1 MTTVPVI
8 AEYIWID
15 GVNLTRSKTRVFPA
29 GQIQAFGVHHADY
42 YPDWDYDG
50 SSTGQHRDNDTEVVL
65 KPKYVC
71 PNPLFTAGNIDCVSV
86 LVLCDTY
93 LSDAT
98 TPHTTNNRFLTECT
112 FRNSQNDAPWF
123 GFEQEYFIMD
133 YTSHSSSSSS
143 TPTPPGPTVQTR
155 NYAYDNA
162 YCCPSA
168 IHREIAEEH
177 MSACLCAGLR
187 IGGINAEVA
196 PGQWEFQIGPI
207 GGLEGSDQLWIAR
220 YLLDRIAAKYNK
232 VICYHPKPYANHNGS
247 GCHVNFSTR
256 AMRETAQAQGVN
268 TILNTIHTLAK
279 THSADICLYGTHNE
293 LRMTGKHETS
303 KYDTFSW
310 GIGTRNTSIRVGNKT
325 HREGGGYFEDRR
337 PASNCDPYVVVN
349 VLYQAAADTK
359 PDVQE

>member
-71 PNPLFTAGNIDCVSV
+71 SNPLFTAGNIDCVSV

-143 TPTPPGPTVQTR
+143 TPAGPTVQTR

-196 PGQWEFQIGPI
+196 PAQWEFQIGPI

-359 PDVQE
+359 PDAQE